1 MIAPHRNTLKYTIQC
16 CWKKAGPKKGMSAS
30 QGIDLACDGMAKPT
44 KRWPMKADSPVP
56 KIDSAR
62 PVATWLV
69 ASTSAS
75 HENSVA
81 ISMPASAPAAKP
93 ISGDWVW

>member
-1 MIAPHRNTLKYTIQC
+1 
-16 CWKKAGPKKGMSAS
+16 
-30 QGIDLACDGMAKPT
+30 
-44 KRWPMKADSPVP
+44 MKADRPVP

-93 ISGDWVW
+93 SIGDWVW